1 MNSLTRDQLGLMFQ
15 KVVDTC
21 EKKLYDPKLNR
32 VNWRPIAEERR
43 ERILTAESEEELER
57 EFNELIKE
65 LKVSHAGFYHEKR
78 PRAAGKMAI
87 SATLFKAVDDG
98 RSCWVFQDVHPG
110 GAAFKAGVQPGD
122 ILLRVGEN
130 EIAPP
135 ELPLFPLGEAT
146 PVDIKRRD
154 CAHVRLMIHVPRS
167 KTKERPLIELQPVSS
182 MKYGAVGWVKV
193 CMFPGA
199 IGIDVARDIDKA
211 IKESDCER
219 LIIDLR
225 GNTGGGIGCL
235 RLMSY
240 LTPGRAPVGYSITR
254 RRAEQSFSKEKLPVF
269 DRIPSKKIGLIGLLL
284 KFVGRDRSVAI
295 ATENLGR
302 QRFHGKVVLL
312 VNEHSASSCEMVA
325 AFASENK
332 LATIVGTKTPG
343 RLLGAHSFRVG
354 NGYRIALPVVA
365 YYTWNG
371 TFLEGR
377 GVTPDVEEPFSVTA
391 IRNGR
396 DAQLQRAI
404 DVANEL

>member
-1 MNSLTRDQLGLMFQ
+1 MYSLTRDQLGLMFQ

-21 EKKLYDPKLNR
+21 EKKLYDPKLNG
-32 VNWRPIAEERR
+32 VNWRHIAEGRR
-43 ERILTAESEEELER
+43 DRILTAEGEEELER

-87 SATLFKAVDDG
+87 SATLFKAEDDG

-110 GAAFKAGVQPGD
+110 GAAFNAGVQPGD

-211 IKESDCER
+211 IKELDCER

>member
-1 MNSLTRDQLGLMFQ
+1 MNSLTRDQMDLMFR

-21 EKKLYDPKLNR
+21 EKKLYDPKLNG
-32 VNWRPIAEERR
+32 VNWRHLAEERK
-43 ERILTAESEEELER
+43 ERILAADSEEELER

-87 SATLFKAVDDG
+87 SATLFKAADDG
-98 RSCWVFQDVHPG
+98 RSCWIFQDVHPG

-135 ELPLFPLGEAT
+135 ELPLFPLGETT

-154 CAHVRLMIHVPRS
+154 CAHVRMMIDVPKS

-182 MKYGAVGWVKV
+182 MKHGAVGWLKV

-211 IKESDCER
+211 IKGLDCQ
-219 LIIDLR
+219 
-225 GNTGGGIGCL
+225 

-240 LTPGRAPVGYSITR
+240 LTPGRVPVGYSVTR

-269 DRIPSKKIGLIGLLL
+269 DRIPSKKIGLVRLLL
-284 KFVGRDRSVAI
+284 KFASRDQSVAI
-295 ATENLGR
+295 ATENLGK

-343 RLLGAHSFRVG
+343 RLLGGHSFRIG
-354 NGYRIALPVVA
+354 NGYRIALPVAA

-377 GVTPDVEEPFSVTA
+377 GVKPDIEEAFSVA
-391 IRNGR
+391 EIRNGR

-404 DVANEL
+404 EVANEL

>member
-1 MNSLTRDQLGLMFQ
+1 MNSLTRDQLSLMFQ
-15 KVVDTC
+15 KVVDTY
-21 EKKLYDPKLNR
+21 EKKLYDPKLNG
-32 VNWRPIAEERR
+32 VNWRHIAEERKD
-43 ERILTAESEEELER
+43 RILTAETEEELER
-57 EFNELIKE
+57 QFNELIKE

-154 CAHVRLMIHVPRS
+154 CVHVRLMIHVPRS

-199 IGIDVARDIDKA
+199 IGIDVACDVDKA
-211 IKESDCER
+211 IKELDCER

>member
-1 MNSLTRDQLGLMFQ
+1 
-15 KVVDTC
+15 
-21 EKKLYDPKLNR
+21 
-32 VNWRPIAEERR
+32 
-43 ERILTAESEEELER
+43 
-57 EFNELIKE
+57 
-65 LKVSHAGFYHEKR
+65 
-78 PRAAGKMAI
+78 MAI
-87 SATLFKAVDDG
+87 SATLFKAEDDG

-130 EIAPP
+130 EITPP
-135 ELPLFPLGEAT
+135 DLPLFPLGETT

-154 CAHVRLMIHVPRS
+154 CAHVRLRIEVPKS

-182 MKYGAVGWVKV
+182 MKHGAVGWLKV

-211 IKESDCER
+211 IKGLDCER

-240 LTPGRAPVGYSITR
+240 LTPDRVPVGYSVTR

-284 KFVGRDRSVAI
+284 KFASRDQSVAI
-295 ATENLGR
+295 ATERLGK

-343 RLLGAHSFRVG
+343 RLLGGHSFRVG

-377 GVTPDVEEPFSVTA
+377 GVTPDMEEPFSVSA

-396 DAQLQRAI
+396 DAQLQRALG
-404 DVANEL
+404 VANEL

>member
-1 MNSLTRDQLGLMFQ
+1 MNSLTRDQLGLIFH

-21 EKKLYDPKLNR
+21 EKKLYDPKLNG
-32 VNWRPIAEERR
+32 VNWRHLAEARK
-43 ERILTAESEEELER
+43 ERILAAASDEELER

-87 SATLFKAVDDG
+87 SATLFKAEDDG

-122 ILLRVGEN
+122 ILLRVGDN

-135 ELPLFPLGEAT
+135 DLPLFPLGETT
-146 PVDIKRRD
+146 PVDIKRREG
-154 CAHVRLMIHVPRS
+154 AHVRLR
-167 KTKERPLIELQPVSS
+167 IEVQPVSS
-182 MKYGAVGWVKV
+182 MKHGEVGWLKV

-211 IKESDCER
+211 IKSLDCER

-240 LTPGRAPVGYSITR
+240 LTPDQVPVGYSVTR

-284 KFVGRDRSVAI
+284 KFARRDQSVAI
-295 ATENLGR
+295 ATEGLGK

-343 RLLGAHSFRVG
+343 RLLGGHSFRVG
-354 NGYRIALPVVA
+354 N
-365 YYTWNG
+365 
-371 TFLEGR
+371 
-377 GVTPDVEEPFSVTA
+377 
-391 IRNGR
+391 
-396 DAQLQRAI
+396 
-404 DVANEL
+404 

>member
-1 MNSLTRDQLGLMFQ
+1 MNSLTRDQLGLMFR

-21 EKKLYDPKLNR
+21 EKKLYDPKLNG
-32 VNWRPIAEERR
+32 VNWRDIAHERK

-87 SATLFKAVDDG
+87 SATLFRAEDDG

-130 EIAPP
+130 EITPP
-135 ELPLFPLGEAT
+135 ELPLFPLGETT

-154 CAHVRLMIHVPRS
+154 CAHVRLMIHVPKS

-199 IGIDVARDIDKA
+199 IGIDVASDIDNA
-211 IKESDCER
+211 IKELDCER

-332 LATIVGTKTPG
+332 FATIVGTKTPG

>member
-1 MNSLTRDQLGLMFQ
+1 MNSLTRDQLGLMFR

-21 EKKLYDPKLNR
+21 EKKLYDPKLNG
-32 VNWRPIAEERR
+32 VNWRDIAHERK

-87 SATLFKAVDDG
+87 SATLFRAEDDG
-98 RSCWVFQDVHPG
+98 RSCWIFQDVHPG

-154 CAHVRLMIHVPRS
+154 CVHVRLMIHVPRS

-211 IKESDCER
+211 IKELDCER

-377 GVTPDVEEPFSVTA
+377 GVTPHVEEPFSVTA

>member
-21 EKKLYDPKLNR
+21 EKKLYDPKLNG

-122 ILLRVGEN
+122 MMLRVGEN

-211 IKESDCER
+211 IKELDCER

-240 LTPGRAPVGYSITR
+240 LTPGRVPVGYSITR

-284 KFVGRDRSVAI
+284 KFMGRDRSVAI
-295 ATENLGR
+295 ATENLGK

>member
-1 MNSLTRDQLGLMFQ
+1 MNSLTRDQLGLMFR

-21 EKKLYDPKLNR
+21 EKKLYDPKLNG
-32 VNWRPIAEERR
+32 VNWRDIAHERK

-78 PRAAGKMAI
+78 PRAAGKMAL
-87 SATLFKAVDDG
+87 SATLFRAEDDG
-98 RSCWVFQDVHPG
+98 RSCWIFQDVHPG

-135 ELPLFPLGEAT
+135 ELPLFPLGETT

-154 CAHVRLMIHVPRS
+154 CAHVRLMIHVPKS

-199 IGIDVARDIDKA
+199 IGIDVASDIDNA
-211 IKESDCER
+211 IKELNCER

-235 RLMSY
+235 RLMSF
-240 LTPGRAPVGYSITR
+240 LTPGRVPVGYSISR

-269 DRIPSKKIGLIGLLL
+269 DHIPSKKIGLIGLLL

-295 ATENLGR
+295 ATENLGK

-391 IRNGR
+391 IRYGR

>member
-1 MNSLTRDQLGLMFQ
+1 MNSLTRDQLGLMFR

-21 EKKLYDPKLNR
+21 EKKLYDPKLNG
-32 VNWRPIAEERR
+32 VNWRDIAHERK

-87 SATLFKAVDDG
+87 SATLFRAEDDG

-130 EIAPP
+130 EITPP
-135 ELPLFPLGEAT
+135 ELPLFPLGETT

-154 CAHVRLMIHVPRS
+154 CAHVRLMIHVPKS

-211 IKESDCER
+211 IKELDCER

-312 VNEHSASSCEMVA
+312 MNEHSASSCEMVA

-377 GVTPDVEEPFSVTA
+377 CVTPDVEEPFSVTA

>member
-21 EKKLYDPKLNR
+21 EKKLYDPKLNG
-32 VNWRPIAEERR
+32 VNWRPIAEERK
-43 ERILTAESEEELER
+43 ERILAAGTEEELER

-65 LKVSHAGFYHEKR
+65 LRVSHAGFYHEKR
-78 PRAAGKMAI
+78 PRVAGKMAI
-87 SATLFKAVDDG
+87 SATLFKAEDDG

-211 IKESDCER
+211 IKELDCER

>member
-1 MNSLTRDQLGLMFQ
+1 MFQ

-21 EKKLYDPKLNR
+21 EKKLYDPKLNG

-122 ILLRVGEN
+122 MMLRVGEN

-211 IKESDCER
+211 IKELDCER

-240 LTPGRAPVGYSITR
+240 LTPGRVPVGYSITR

-284 KFVGRDRSVAI
+284 KFMGRDRSVAI
-295 ATENLGR
+295 ATENLGK

>member
-21 EKKLYDPKLNR
+21 EKKLYDPKLNG

-135 ELPLFPLGEAT
+135 ELPLFPLGETT

-154 CAHVRLMIHVPRS
+154 CAHVRLMIHVPKS

-182 MKYGAVGWVKV
+182 MKYGEVGWVKV

-199 IGIDVARDIDKA
+199 IGIDVASDIDNA
-211 IKESDCER
+211 IKELNCER

-235 RLMSY
+235 RLMSF
-240 LTPGRAPVGYSITR
+240 LTPGRVPVGYSISR

-269 DRIPSKKIGLIGLLL
+269 DHIPSKKIGLIGLLL

-295 ATENLGR
+295 ATENLGK
-302 QRFHGKVVLL
+302 QRFHGKVVIL

-391 IRNGR
+391 IRYGR